1 LSDERASP
9 GQEQPADYRGNV
21 SIEARSHNS
30 GEGKAGKVQRASG
43 VIHLI
48 VESVSD
54 LTADLKT
61 VSGLDVPFPLVAG
74 RVDEARHGGG
84 GPDNREGKPP
94 EPKPRDIYVPDT
106 HIDTLKLKA
115 RNFR

>member
-1 LSDERASP
+1 MARAYIKPGRIYPLSPPD
-9 GQEQPADYRGNV
+9 QPSDLPTT
-21 SIEARSHNS
+21 
-30 GEGKAGKVQRASG
+30 KDKVQRASG

-61 VSGLDVPFPLVAG
+61 ASGLDVPFPLVAG

-106 HIDTLKLKA
+106 HIDTLKVKA